1 MLLAIVTSLL
11 VYCKQH
17 LAVDRW
23 GWAYSQDS
31 EQEGRGE
38 KKAGDSEDSETDV
51 KDLETGA
58 KDSDTDAKDLET
70 GAKNSGTV
78 KFGGAQNDRQKAVV
92 AAFRHAWKVGWGL
105 GWGLS

>member
-1 MLLAIVTSLL
+1 MLLLAIVTSLL

-31 EQEGRGE
+31 EQEGRE
-38 KKAGDSEDSETDV
+38 VKKAGDSEDSETDA

-58 KDSDTDAKDLET
+58 EDSDTDAKDLET
-70 GAKNSGTV
+70 GARNSGTV
-78 KFGGAQNDRQKAVV
+78 KFGGPQND
-92 AAFRHAWKVGWGL
+92 KVMTKNTKIKTKT
-105 GWGLS
+105 STPSHFVP